1 MNHWD
6 THSDNFTRLKG
17 ELLPPYDQAVSALF
31 EDLDARGLSDD
42 VLVIVSGEFGRTPKV
57 GQQTTVANATRTG
70 RDHWGGVYTTLVYGG
85 GTRGGQVIGSSDKI
99 GGFPASSP
107 HTPADLAATVY
118 RQLGIDPAQEIQDML
133 GRPFRLNS
141 GNVIAPLMA

>member
-1 MNHWD
+1 
-6 THSDNFTRLKG
+6 
-17 ELLPPYDQAVSALF
+17 
-31 EDLDARGLSDD
+31 
-42 VLVIVSGEFGRTPKV
+42 V

-118 RQLGIDPAQEIQDML
+118 HQLGIDPAQEIQDML
-133 GRPFRLNS
+133 GRPFRLNN
-141 GNVIAPLMA
+141 GNVIAALLA